1 MSLMTKCSGVP
12 LDVKALAD
20 NGEFEGYLSV
30 FNNVDSYGEMVMPG
44 AFTGSLVDGARKGRS
59 VKLLWQHDTDRP
71 IGVWKDLAEDKKGLY
86 AKGQLLIDDSVQA
99 KEAYGLLK
107 AGAVDGLSIGYR
119 VIEAAPHPDKNNVLQ
134 LRKLDLMEGSI
145 VTFPANDRAKVD
157 SVKHILAAGEVPTV
171 RLCVVDRQRAGPRH
185 RPLGE
190 ADAAGNRRCP
200 AAAGRSRAGD
210 ALRPGAGRG
219 DRNPHRRRHRR
230 APQRPDHQRHGLRGA
245 DHDHRSDDDR

>member
-44 AFTGSLVDGARKGRS
+44 AFSGSLVDGARKGRS
-59 VKLLWQHDTDRP
+59 VKLLWQHDSDRP

-86 AKGQLLIDDSVQA
+86 AKGQLLVEDSAQA

-119 VIEAAPHPDKNNVLQ
+119 VIEAAPHPDKNGVLQ

-145 VTFPANDRAKVD
+145 VTFPANERAKVD

-171 RLCVVDRQRAGPRH
+171 RQFEELLREAGFSKSLAAAIATRARPHLRGDPGGGATSDFLERLRAG
-185 RPLGE
+185 LGF
-190 ADAAGNRRCP
+190 G
-200 AAAGRSRAGD
+200 
-210 ALRPGAGRG
+210 
-219 DRNPHRRRHRR
+219 
-230 APQRPDHQRHGLRGA
+230 
-245 DHDHRSDDDR
+245 